1 MKKLF
6 LTSAFL
12 LAVLGSLCAQ
22 NTRQLQGK
30 VIDNAGLPVMGA
42 AVVVDGTTTGTTT
55 GLDGDFLLEVPDDG
69 SITVSFIGYV
79 DQTISFAGKS
89 FLEITLMEKTESID
103 DVIVVAFGTA
113 KKEAFTGSASVIKA
127 DDIGKTQ
134 SSNIA
139 KALSGRVAGVQTTS
153 SSGQPGSGVDIR
165 IRGFGSLN
173 AGNSPLWIVD
183 GMPYSGDLNNLNAN
197 DIESMTVLKDAA
209 SNALYGA
216 RGANGVIMVTTK
228 KGKSKDATITVE
240 AKVGVN
246 ARAAQE
252 YEYIKSPELFY
263 ETHYNALRNYYLNSS
278 GFSPAEAHKRASENL
293 IGTANM
299 GGLGYQV
306 FTVPLGEEFIGSNG
320 KVNPNATLGR
330 RVVYQ
335 GKEYWVQ
342 PDDWTAEAY
351 RKSVRQ
357 EYNASITGSGDKYAA
372 YLSFGYLNDQG
383 IVRKSDM
390 DRYTIRG
397 KFDYQAKKYLKAGLN
412 ATYARFNYNSI
423 GGGGNSSG
431 NIFAYTTQL
440 GPIFPLYVRDG
451 DGNFMY
457 NDEGIQIYDFGNGNN
472 AGMVRSMF
480 PNSNAI
486 AESLLNKS
494 TSEGS
499 ALNGTAYL
507 ELTFLKDFKF
517 TFNAGMALDE
527 TRGRSM
533 VNPWFGNYVESNGMI
548 SVGHSRLL
556 DYNLQQILN
565 YTKQLGD
572 HNINI
577 MVGHEY
583 YDSRSY
589 SLGASKS
596 GMFSPDNLE
605 LNGAITDM
613 QAAYS
618 GFGEYNNEGFFSRAM
633 YDYDNRFFA
642 SASYRRDAS
651 SRFHPKHR
659 WGNFWSIGGAW
670 IISRENF
677 MKSASAW
684 LDNLKIKA
692 SLGSQGNDSIGDFRY
707 TNTYSIENANGEIS
721 TVPSSHGSE
730 NITWE
735 TNSNFNAGVEFGF
748 LNGKISG
755 STEYFLRR
763 TTDMLLSFPVAPSM
777 GYSSYYANVG
787 DMSNYGVEVELN
799 FVPVQRKNVIW
810 DISLNMTHLRNK
822 ITSLPQERRNMT
834 VEGYQ
839 GYVSGSN
846 FYGQG
851 LPIYTFYMPRYAGV
865 SDEGLSMWYVDELD
879 ANENP
884 TGSKTT
890 TTDYAEA
897 TKYLCGSAIPKLYGG
912 FSTGV
917 SFYGFD
923 LSIDFTYQIGGLVY
937 DSGYVAAMYSPA
949 NSTTGLNWHKD
960 ILNAWSPDNKG
971 SDIPRL
977 QFEDQNQ
984 NAQSDRFI
992 MDASYL
998 NIQSINFGYTLPQ
1011 HISHKFYVD
1020 KLRVFLSCDNVW
1032 YWSHRQGL
1040 DPRQSFSGG
1049 SDQMVYSPVRTISGG
1064 ITIQF

>member
-1 MKKLF
+1 MKKLL
-6 LTSAFL
+6 LTSLFL
-12 LAVLGSLCAQ
+12 LAVLGTLCAQ
-22 NTRQLQGK
+22 NTRQLKGK
-30 VIDNAGLPVMGA
+30 VADNAGMPVMGA
-42 AVVVDGTTTGTTT
+42 AVVVDGTTIGTTT
-55 GLDGDFLLEVPDDG
+55 GLDGEFSLDAPAEG

-79 DQTISFAGKS
+79 DQTIVYNGQSFIDVV
-89 FLEITLMEKTESID
+89 LQEKTESID

-113 KKEAFTGSASVIKA
+113 KKEAFTGSAAVIKS

-139 KALSGRVAGVQTTS
+139 KALAGRVAGVQTTS
-153 SSGQPGSGVDIR
+153 SSGQPGSGIDIR

-173 AGNSPLWIVD
+173 AGNGPLWIVD

-228 KGKSKDATITVE
+228 KGKNKDATITFE
-240 AKVGVN
+240 AKLGVN
-246 ARAAQE
+246 ARAAKE

-263 ETHYNALRNYYLNSS
+263 ETHYAALRNYYLNA
-278 GFSPAEAHKRASENL
+278 GEYSPAEAHKRASEVL
-293 IGTANM
+293 TGSANM

-306 FTVPLGEEFIGSNG
+306 FTVPDGEEFIGANG

-330 RVVYQ
+330 KVVYQ

-342 PDDWTAEAY
+342 PDDWTEEAY
-351 RKSVRQ
+351 RKSMRQ
-357 EYNASITGSGDKYAA
+357 EYNASITGSGEKFSA
-372 YLSFGYLNDQG
+372 YLSFGYLNDKG
-383 IVRKSDM
+383 IVAKSDM
-390 DRYTIRG
+390 DRYTMRG
-397 KFDYQAKKYLKAGLN
+397 KFDYQAKKYLKVGLN

-451 DGNFMY
+451 NGNFMY
-457 NDEGIQIYDFGNGNN
+457 NEEGIQIYDFGNGNN

-486 AESLLNKS
+486 AETLLNKS

-499 ALNGTAYL
+499 ALNGTTYL
-507 ELTFLKDFKF
+507 EVTFLKDFKF
-517 TFNAGMALDE
+517 TFNAGMSLDE

-533 VNPWFGNYVESNGMI
+533 VNPWFGNYVESKGMV

-556 DYNLQQILN
+556 EYNLQQILN
-565 YTKQLGD
+565 YTHQFGD
-572 HNINI
+572 HNLNV

-596 GMFSPDNLE
+596 GMFSPGNLE

-651 SRFHPKHR
+651 SRFHPTHR
-659 WGNFWSIGGAW
+659 WGNFWSVGGAW

-677 MKSASAW
+677 MSGASKW

-692 SLGSQGNDSIGDFRY
+692 SIGSQGNDSIGDFRY

-748 LNGKISG
+748 LNGRISG
-755 STEYFLRR
+755 GMEYFLRR

-799 FVPVQRKNVIW
+799 FVPVQRRNVIW

-846 FYGQG
+846 FYGEG
-851 LPIYTFYMPRYAGV
+851 LPIYTFYMPKYAGV
-865 SDEGLSMWYVDELD
+865 SGDGMSMWYLDETD
-879 ANENP
+879 AAGKV
-884 TGSKTT
+884 TGRTT

-897 TKYLCGSAIPKLYGG
+897 TKYLCGSAIPALYGG
-912 FSTGV
+912 ISTGV

-923 LSIDFTYQIGGLVY
+923 LSVDFTYQIGGLVY

-960 ILNAWSPDNKG
+960 ILKAWSAENPN
-971 SDIPRL
+971 SNIPRL

-992 MDASYL
+992 KDASYF

-1011 HISHKFYVD
+1011 NISRKFYVD

-1032 YWSHRQGL
+1032 YWSYRQGL